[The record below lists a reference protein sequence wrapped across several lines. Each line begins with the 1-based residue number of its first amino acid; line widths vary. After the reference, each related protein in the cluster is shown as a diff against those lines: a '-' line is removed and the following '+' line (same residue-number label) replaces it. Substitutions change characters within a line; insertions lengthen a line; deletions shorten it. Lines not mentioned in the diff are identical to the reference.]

1 MAHESRLGCEM
12 RCEAHFRIW
21 NIENIKTVE
30 KRNRRHKIDIP
41 IFITKRPLLLYIN
54 YLLVNAIDSSFN
66 YISDSLSTISCRYS
80 CNKENQLLCEN
91 GA

>member
-21 NIENIKTVE
+21 NIESIKISE
-30 KRNRRHKIDIP
+30 KRTRNHEVDIL

-54 YLLVNAIDSSFN
+54 YLLVSAID
-66 YISDSLSTISCRYS
+66 
-80 CNKENQLLCEN
+80 
-91 GA
+91 